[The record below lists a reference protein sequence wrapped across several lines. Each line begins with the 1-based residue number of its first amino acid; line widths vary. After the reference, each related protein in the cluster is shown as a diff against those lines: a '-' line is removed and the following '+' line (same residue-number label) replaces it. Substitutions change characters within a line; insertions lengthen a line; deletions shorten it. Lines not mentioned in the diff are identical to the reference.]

1 MEKIEVT
8 APRLINEEVR
18 WQHRR
23 RLPVRGALIHAIG
36 QGVIVPGEDASIY
49 VVDFLRRSPELI
61 GSSVSTHRVV
71 HPRGEISICVPD
83 DRVAFH
89 AGESQ
94 FGELRNLNQTFLGL
108 ELVVEGEWKYSDF
121 VLALD
126 SGEISYTEE
135 QYFSAG
141 WQCAQWMMEHKFG
154 RDRIARHSS
163 VASDDVRGPGL
174 GKYDPG
180 TGFSWRDL
188 QEQIT
193 IHLEAAGHIG

>member
-8 APRLINEEVR
+8 APRLINEDVR

-23 RLPVRGALIHAIG
+23 RLPVRGALIHAIAE
-36 QGVIVPGEDASIY
+36 GVIVPGEDASIY
-49 VVDFLRRSPELI
+49 VVEFLRTSPKLV
-61 GSSVSTHRVV
+61 GSSISAHRLVL
-71 HPRGEISICVPD
+71 PRGEISICVPD

-108 ELVVEGEWKYSDF
+108 ELVVEGEWEYSDF
-121 VLALD
+121 VKALD
-126 SGEISYTEE
+126 ADEILYSEE

-174 GKYDPG
+174 GKHDPG

-193 IHLEAAGHIG
+193 FHLEAAGHIG